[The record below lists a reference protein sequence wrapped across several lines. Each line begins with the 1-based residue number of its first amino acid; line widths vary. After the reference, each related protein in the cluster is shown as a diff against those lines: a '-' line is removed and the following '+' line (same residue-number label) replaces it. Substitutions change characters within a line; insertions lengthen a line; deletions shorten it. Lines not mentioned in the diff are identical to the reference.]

1 MHFSLGIDAGG
12 TYTDAVIIRDSDGK
26 VVESSKALTTYP
38 DPLPGMKNAI
48 DRLDS
53 SDLKDIKLVS
63 VSTTLST
70 NTILEST
77 GFPVGLIMVGDYV
90 IPENLPT
97 DYWIAVSGGHNSDG
111 EELKALDLDSVE
123 EFALKVQKKVSAFAV
138 SSYFSNRNPEHE
150 LAVKN
155 AVKELTGHPVVCG
168 HELSQ
173 DLGAYERAIT
183 AFLNAQLIPI
193 THKFIQSIIKEFDS
207 RGISANMLMLK
218 CDGSVV
224 GIKEALEK
232 PIETIFSGPAAS
244 LVGASHLS
252 KLDTCAVIDV
262 GGTST
267 DVAMMQ
273 NGLPQL
279 SSSGAVVGGWQT
291 RVKAI
296 RMETSATGGDSHIW
310 LKGDRLNLGPRRV
323 IPLCRASAIYPEFR
337 EKLKHNRVAKGY
349 LCENIQVTKFFVR
362 TDFRPIELTAG
373 EHEIYRHIGKEPVSF
388 GDLLIA
394 LKKRPSPSMLDSLIQ
409 KRLIQAIGFT
419 PTDALHVLGEY
430 TEWDVEAARIGAYI
444 LGRSLKLNPEAFSA
458 EVKRR
463 VAHNIAEDLIAYLIE
478 GMPRNEIDRVL
489 MGKNFTRFSV
499 EIPVVL
505 LGGPVGAYAEDL
517 RRLINAEFIVPE
529 HADVGNA
536 VGALVGKGI
545 KRVEILIKTKLVP
558 KSREEKPEDEGEYGI
573 APESEVIESTLQ
585 QEKKNEFIV
594 FSPSERKKF
603 EVYGDALEYAEKLGR
618 QLVMDYMVGA
628 GLEKED
634 IKIDVSRKHLAPS
647 GWTGVPLETK
657 LVYVGVGVPKNVP
670 TV

>member
-12 TYTDAVIIRDSDGK
+12 TYTDAVVVRDSDGS

-38 DPLPGMKNAI
+38 DPLPGMRNAI
-48 DRLDS
+48 DALNPEY
-53 SDLKDIKLVS
+53 LKEIKLVS

-70 NTILEST
+70 NTILENT

-90 IPENLPT
+90 IPEKLPT
-97 DYWIAVSGGHNSDG
+97 EYWVAISGGHNSDG
-111 EELKALDLDSVE
+111 EELKNLDLDSVK
-123 EFALKVQKKVSAFAV
+123 EFSLKVKDKVSAFAV

-150 LAVKN
+150 IAVKR
-155 AVKELTGHPVVCG
+155 AIKELTGHPVVCG

-183 AFLNAQLIPI
+183 AFLNAQLIPV
-193 THKFIQSIIKEFDS
+193 THKFIQAIVKEFEI
-207 RGISANMLMLK
+207 RGINANMLMLK

-224 GIKEALEK
+224 GIEEALEK

-252 KLDTCAVIDV
+252 KLNTCAMIDV

-267 DVAMMQ
+267 DVAMME

-279 SSSGAVVGGWQT
+279 SNSGAVVGGWQT

-296 RMETSATGGDSHIW
+296 RMETSATGGDSHVW
-310 LKGDRLNLGPRRV
+310 VKGDRIHVGPRRV
-323 IPLCRASAIYPEFR
+323 IPLCRASVIYPGFR
-337 EKLKHNRVAKGY
+337 EKLKQNRVAKGY
-349 LCENIQVTKFFVR
+349 LCESIQVTKFYIR
-362 TDFRPIELTAG
+362 TGFRPIELRQG
-373 EHEIYRHIGKEPVSF
+373 EREIYRHIGKEPVSF

-430 TEWDVEAARIGAYI
+430 TEWDAEASIIGASM
-444 LGRSLKLNPEAFSA
+444 LGRMLKQSPEAFSMEA
-458 EVKRR
+458 KRR
-463 VAHNIAEDLIAYLIE
+463 VARNIAEDLIAYLID

-489 MGKNFTRFSV
+489 LGRNFTRFRV

-505 LGGPVGAYAEDL
+505 LGGPVKAYVEDL
-517 RRLINAEFIVPE
+517 KSLINADFIVPE
-529 HADVGNA
+529 YAEVGNA

-545 KRVEILIKTKLVP
+545 KRVEILIKTKAIP
-558 KSREEKPEDEGEYGI
+558 RSSEGEAENIDYEAHERCTAEGI
-573 APESEVIESTLQ
+573 LQ
-585 QEKKNEFIV
+585 YETKNEFIV

-603 EVYGDALEYAEKLGR
+603 EIYNEAVEYAEKLGR
-618 QLVMDYMVGA
+618 QLVMDYMVSA
-628 GLEKED
+628 GLQKEN
-634 IKIDVSRKHLAPS
+634 IKIEVGRRHLKPG
-647 GWTGVPLETK
+647 GWTDVPLETI
-657 LVYVGVGVPKNVP
+657 LVFVGIGIPKTTIMV
-670 TV
+670 